1 MGEYR
6 THIPYHPMSREV
18 VAMKSNDF
26 NNAPVSK
33 KTVMQSR
40 HSRFLT
46 TLLVIAC
53 LLAGSCAL
61 NPNIAAAISGSID
74 TFAQSVAAQ
83 DVSNRNSFT
92 QDAADEDFGLQNATA
107 AADIAIAPGSVA
119 AQGASEAQNGAAAQ
133 DGIANLASGNNTA
146 PDATGE
152 DPTVDDFPAL
162 CVQDATSA
170 IPADKRV
177 DCKPKLYKFLANNN
191 KMQGGDV
198 DDELRIDFVLRMPH
212 GMVNPSCV
220 TVGYASDYGGNG
232 NNKPKYT
239 AGDNPKIDC
248 GMQMLVSQSGAR
260 GTDANT
266 QLTSFPYL
274 NTYGGDADRAVD
286 TNAQQAALNWARNQG
301 EFYTIHN
308 VLVSGDYDYLTIS
321 IEGNISYTGK
331 TLDSTN
337 VGGTEYDQYVYAV
350 ASPGRQMNGK
360 TPVANSNTYYYSSLD
375 SRYVTNIS
383 EGVPSYMYA
392 NQCGWWSGASTDAAK
407 VQQCN
412 GPTSHIGFDAHPNL
426 WSSGQANWGLVTDYG
441 FPGQKTGAGVAP
453 ANSFFVFWYNIAGRW
468 NSLYPCSVNT
478 SFYYQWFGLKGGKDW
493 VPVKSL
499 TPTAVR
505 VDGQQNYTDYGG
517 GDSYAALNSPNNAG
531 HNYNPNHLMVPGA
544 GTDPKI
550 AQNAKGDIDFGAI
563 KRSEGLDGYFKLVTW
578 PITTNP
584 GVKDQNSAAAYEGCV
599 VQNAPTGGQTLSV
612 HDAYNPLYNN
622 DDPSQP
628 LTVKAGMSQDETNK
642 LLSTGWT
649 IDTAFASYSIPR
661 PDAPVIDQF
670 SGYVPTS
677 SRTVTGTGIPGDT
690 VTLFAEDQSHIIDLN
705 KPNNSETR
713 GIRIGSAQVGAD
725 GKWSITDPRTID
737 TNLQHSIRYHAW
749 QTDSSEFKIASLFSN
764 VVQGNFQL
772 EMNKNPE
779 IKQLTVPHTV
789 RNKSGKSEMP
799 ADAKVSIKGSAE
811 TLHSNDSLRLYAVPQ
826 SQPIHHDTI
835 TGQPY
840 DDPSNPQ
847 PPADTYLLK
856 DFGPLDAAQQKG
868 QVHQTQGKKET
879 EQKKSVRSSQQ
890 EERKQEQRAEL
901 GQQSTQQQG
910 PAQTGSAHWFT
921 DWVWQGPVSTFTQG
935 ANAGKILFTIVAVL
949 ENSDMHVLT
958 FGQVRNQLIDTY
970 PTAVQVISGSRRDGI
985 SGTVTDTAH
994 TGLNPSPVSKLTGME
1009 GNHVTVTW
1017 PDGSAISTT
1026 TDKDAKWHVDVPT
1039 FMPPGRL
1046 TITSMDRAGTLDF
1059 VYNSNTLAE
1068 ISGNEPGNQSDAIT
1082 WDLTSPEPVSALPF
1096 TGWRRWWLLVVAA
1109 AVALASGA
1117 GFVCLAK
1124 FKKKISAHTRF
1135 KKKPGAHAKR

>member
-1 MGEYR
+1 
-6 THIPYHPMSREV
+6 
-18 VAMKSNDF
+18 MKSNDF
-26 NNAPVSK
+26 SNNDLTSK
-33 KTVMQSR
+33 PMGISRLGHLLFAVTVAMS
-40 HSRFLT
+40 
-46 TLLVIAC
+46 LLV
-53 LLAGSCAL
+53 GGCAL
-61 NPNIAAAISGSID
+61 NPDIAVAVSGNLN
-74 TFAQSVAAQ
+74 TFAQTVAAE
-83 DVSNRNSFT
+83 DGT
-92 QDAADEDFGLQNATA
+92 DED
-107 AADIAIAPGSVA
+107 V
-119 AQGASEAQNGAAAQ
+119 
-133 DGIANLASGNNTA
+133 
-146 PDATGE
+146 
-152 DPTVDDFPAL
+152 TVDDYPAL
-162 CVQDATSA
+162 CVQDTASMNVATPDAS
-170 IPADKRV
+170 KRV
-177 DCKPKLYKFLANNN
+177 DCKPRLYKFLANNN
-191 KMQGGDV
+191 RMQGEDV

-220 TVGYASDYGGNG
+220 AVGAVSDYGGNG
-232 NNKPKYT
+232 DNKPKY
-239 AGDNPKIDC
+239 APGDNPRVDC

-260 GTDANT
+260 GTDPNT

-274 NTYGGDADRAVD
+274 NTYGGDSDRASVA
-286 TNAQQAALNWARNQG
+286 NAQQAALNWARNQG

-331 TLDSTN
+331 TLDPTN

-350 ASPGRQMNGK
+350 AAPGRQMSGK
-360 TPVANSNTYYYSSLD
+360 TPVNNNNKYYYSSLD
-375 SRYVTNIS
+375 PRYVTNIS

-392 NQCGWWSGASTDAAK
+392 NQCNWWSGTGTNADK

-441 FPGQKTGAGVAP
+441 FPSQGTGAGVAP
-453 ANSFFVFWYNIAGRW
+453 ANSFFVFWYNIASRW
-468 NSLYPCSVNT
+468 NSLYPCSQVT
-478 SFYYQWFGLKGGKDW
+478 SFYYQWLALKGGKDW
-493 VPVKSL
+493 VPVQSL

-505 VDGQQNYTDYGG
+505 VDGQQSYNNYGG
-517 GDSYAALNSPNNAG
+517 NDWYSAFNSPNNRG
-531 HNYNPNHLMVPGA
+531 YNSTPNHLMVPGA
-544 GTDPKI
+544 GTDPNI
-550 AQNAKGDIDFGAI
+550 LQDAQGNIDFGAI
-563 KRSEGLDGYFKLVTW
+563 KKKEGLDGYFKLVTW

-584 GVKDQNSAAAYEGCV
+584 GVRDQNSAAAYEGCV
-599 VQNAPTGGQTLSV
+599 VQNTPTGGQTLSV

-622 DDPSQP
+622 ADPSHP
-628 LTVKAGMSQDETNK
+628 LTVKAGMSQEDTNK
-642 LLSTGWT
+642 LLATGWT
-649 IDTAFASYSIPR
+649 IDTAFASYNIPR

-705 KPNNSETR
+705 KPNNPETR
-713 GIRIGSAQVGAD
+713 GIRIGSAEVGAD
-725 GKWSITDPRTID
+725 GTWSIADSRKID

-749 QTDSSEFKIASLFSN
+749 QTDSSDFKIASLFSN

-789 RNKSGKSEMP
+789 RNSAGKSEMP
-799 ADAKVSIKGSAE
+799 ADAKVSIKGSAQ

-847 PPADTYLLK
+847 PPAGTYLLE

-868 QVHQTQGKKET
+868 QVHQTQGRKEA

-890 EERKQEQRAEL
+890 EEQQQEQRSAQRGEPGQQSAQEQTQEASAQQQGERQSEHWAEL
-901 GQQSTQQQG
+901 GQQSAQQQD
-910 PAQTGSAHWFT
+910 PAQTSSSHWFS

-949 ENSDMHVLT
+949 ENSDTHALT

-970 PTAVQVISGSRRDGI
+970 PTAVQVTSGSRQDGI
-985 SGTVTDTAH
+985 FGTVTDTAH
-994 TGLNPSPVSKLTGME
+994 TGLDPSPASNLTGME

-1017 PDGSAISTT
+1017 PDGSETSTT

-1046 TITSMDRAGTLDF
+1046 TITSMDRSGTLDF
-1059 VYNSNTLAE
+1059 VYNINTLAE

-1082 WDLTSPEPVSALPF
+1082 WDLTSPEPVSSLPF
-1096 TGWRRWWLLVVAA
+1096 TGWRRWWLLVVVA
-1109 AVALASGA
+1109 AVAIASAA
-1117 GFVCLAK
+1117 GFAGLVK
-1124 FKKKISAHTRF
+1124 FKKKISARTTF
-1135 KKKPGAHAKR
+1135 KKKAGAHARR